1 MKNFC
6 ELSGLALRRKDIT
19 TFISGMMLPPIMLFL
34 IFLGLRHGGILN
46 DMNYFELL
54 LGGRKKLIYY
64 FAIGFIEEFLFRGLL
79 FGFLCKKISCVPVD
93 ILLTTAVFSFPHAIN
108 QNAPVSILLIFS
120 FMFGILACEMR
131 CFTRSIWMST
141 AFHWTWNYSIVSIFM
156 ATNTNQ
162 YIYGWITIEIIILVA
177 AFYWLM
183 KSQKKPFVIW

>member
-1 MKNFC
+1 MKKISN
-6 ELSGLALRRKDIT
+6 LSGLPLRKKDIT
-19 TFISGMMLPPIMLFL
+19 TFLSGMMLPPIMLFL
-34 IFLGLRHGGILN
+34 IFLGLRHNGILN
-46 DMNYFELL
+46 DVNYFELL

-79 FGFLCKKISCVPVD
+79 FGFLCQKLNNILVN
-93 ILLTTAVFSFPHAIN
+93 ILLTTAIFSFPHAIN

-141 AFHWTWNYSIVSIFM
+141 AFHWTWNYSIVSVFM

-162 YIYGWITIEIIILVA
+162 HIYGWITVEIIILATV
-177 AFYWLM
+177 FYWLM
-183 KSQKKPFVIW
+183 KSQKKPFAIW

>member
-1 MKNFC
+1 MKKISN
-6 ELSGLALRRKDIT
+6 LSGLPLRKKDIT
-19 TFISGMMLPPIMLFL
+19 TFLSGMMLPPIMLFL
-34 IFLGLRHGGILN
+34 IFLGLRHNGILN
-46 DMNYFELL
+46 DVNYFELL

-79 FGFLCKKISCVPVD
+79 FGFLCQKINNILVN
-93 ILLTTAVFSFPHAIN
+93 ILLTTAIFSFPHAIN

-141 AFHWTWNYSIVSIFM
+141 AFHWTWNYSIVSVFM

-162 YIYGWITIEIIILVA
+162 HIYGWITVEIIILATV
-177 AFYWLM
+177 FYWLM
-183 KSQKKPFVIW
+183 KSQKKPFAIW

>member
-6 ELSGLALRRKDIT
+6 KLSGLPLRRKDIT
-19 TFISGMMLPPIMLFL
+19 TFLSGMMLPPIMLFL
-34 IFLGLRHGGILN
+34 IFLGLRHSGILN
-46 DMNYFELL
+46 DVNYFELL

-64 FAIGFIEEFLFRGLL
+64 FAIGFLEEFLFRGLL
-79 FGFLCKKISCVPVD
+79 FGFLCKKISYVPVD
-93 ILLTTAVFSFPHAIN
+93 ILLTTALFSFPHAIN

-141 AFHWTWNYSIVSIFM
+141 AFHWTWNYSIVSVFM

-162 YIYGWITIEIIILVA
+162 HIYGRITVEIIILTT

-183 KSQKKPFVIW
+183 KSQKKPFAIW